1 MYAMPTAESAS
12 ENRQLRKIEL
22 LMSGIAGRSGSVHH
36 VLIESHSSSS
46 SSSYRRR
53 WASATPT

>member
-12 ENRQLRKIEL
+12 ENRQSRKTEL
-22 LMSGIAGRSGSVHH
+22 LMSGIAGRVGTVHQF
-36 VLIESHSSSS
+36 LIDSHSSS
-46 SSSYRRR
+46 SSSYRRC